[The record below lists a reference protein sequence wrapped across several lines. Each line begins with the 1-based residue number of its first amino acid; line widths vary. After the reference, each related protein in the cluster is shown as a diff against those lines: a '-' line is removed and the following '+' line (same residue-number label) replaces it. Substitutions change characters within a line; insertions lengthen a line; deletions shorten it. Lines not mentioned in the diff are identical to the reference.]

1 MPPEEDGGG
10 DGVKQPRISHRPVL
24 LQSVI
29 ERLAPGPGMVFVDG
43 TVGSGGHF
51 GAVLP
56 RLVPGGIAIGIDR
69 DEQAL
74 LRTRAAIERLKLE
87 GVAWHLKHAAFS
99 ELRRVVAGFGL
110 FEVDLAMLDCGI
122 SSEQLDDPERGF
134 SFLRDGPL
142 DMRQDRRQTLT
153 AAQVV
158 NEYPEPELE
167 RILRDFGEER
177 FAGKLAGAICSSRR
191 ERAITTTSQ
200 LAGIVAAVVPARGG
214 KSHPATRTFQALRI
228 EVGGE
233 VAQLRAVMPDLAGL
247 LSDGGRLGV
256 ITFHSLEDRVVKA
269 SLRPF
274 SRHGGRT
281 DWQVNQVGRVEK
293 PSREEIESNP
303 RARSAKL
310 RVYQKKMLS

>member
-1 MPPEEDGGG
+1 
-10 DGVKQPRISHRPVL
+10 
-24 LQSVI
+24 
-29 ERLAPGPGMVFVDG
+29 MVYVDG

-51 GAVLP
+51 GAVVP
-56 RLVPGGIAIGIDR
+56 RLAPGGIAIGIDR
-69 DEQAL
+69 DESAL
-74 LRTRAAIERLKLE
+74 LRTRAAIERLKLK
-87 GVAWHLKHAAFS
+87 GVAWHLVHATFG

-110 FEVDLAMLDCGI
+110 FEVDLALLDCGV
-122 SSEQLDDPERGF
+122 SSEQLEDPERGF

-142 DMRQDRRQTLT
+142 DMRQDRSQILT

-158 NEYPEPELE
+158 NEYPAADLQ
-167 RILRDFGEER
+167 RILREYGEER
-177 FAGKLAGAICSSRR
+177 YASELAGAICSARR

-200 LAGIVAAVVPARGG
+200 LAGIVAGVVRKRG

-233 VAQLRAVMPDLAGL
+233 IGQLRAVMPDIAGL

-281 DWQVNQVGRVEK
+281 DWQLNQRGKVIQ
-293 PSREEIESNP
+293 PSQAEVQSNP